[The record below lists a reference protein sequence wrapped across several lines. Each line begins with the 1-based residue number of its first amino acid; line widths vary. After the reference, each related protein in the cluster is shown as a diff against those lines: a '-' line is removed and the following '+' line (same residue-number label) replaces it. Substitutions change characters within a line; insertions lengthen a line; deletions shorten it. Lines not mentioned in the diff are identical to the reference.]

1 MTDPTVEAGR
11 EILLRAV
18 RITKEFDRG
27 SAPPLRVLSEVSLTL
42 YRGECATIVGA
53 SGAGKSTLLHCVGTL
68 DLPTRGQILFG
79 DTDIV
84 SLPPPELARFRNETI
99 GFVFQF
105 HHLLPEFSALE
116 NVMMPAMIARMPNRE
131 AKERA
136 EKLLEDVGLSDRLTH
151 RPGELSGGEQQR
163 VAIARALVMNP
174 RLLLAD
180 EPTGN
185 LDTKTSREVHQLLF
199 KLNEEQKLTM
209 LIVTHNR
216 ELASQVPRKIRMQD
230 GKLRASVNQPAE
242 LVQRARDGVNW
253 DGEPEDEDGLR
264 GEEDHA

>member
-1 MTDPTVEAGR
+1 MTGTPLEPGR
-11 EILLRAV
+11 EVLLEAV
-18 RITKEFDRG
+18 RMTKEFERG
-27 SAPPLRVLSEVSLTL
+27 NAPPLRVLADVSLTL

-68 DLPTRGQILFG
+68 DLPTRGQILFSG
-79 DTDIV
+79 TDV
-84 SLPPPELARFRNETI
+84 VTLPPPELARFRNHTI

-116 NVMMPAMIARMPNRE
+116 NVMMPAMIARLPNKE
-131 AKERA
+131 AKHRA
-136 EKLLEDVGLSDRLTH
+136 EELLDAVGMTDRLTH

-163 VAIARALVMNP
+163 VAIARALVMRP

-199 KLNEEQKLTM
+199 RLNEEQKITM
-209 LIVTHNR
+209 LIVTHNP
-216 ELASQVPRKIRMQD
+216 ELASQVPRRIRMKDGRLIGDELKSSQEVTQARQLASEDVRDQD
-230 GKLRASVNQPAE
+230 ADAGA
-242 LVQRARDGVNW
+242 
-253 DGEPEDEDGLR
+253 
-264 GEEDHA
+264 

>member
-1 MTDPTVEAGR
+1 MTASPPDAGP
-11 EILLRAV
+11 EVLLRAV
-18 RITKEFDRG
+18 RMTKEFERG
-27 SAPPLRVLSEVSLTL
+27 NAPPLRVLSEVSLTL
-42 YRGECATIVGA
+42 FRGECATIVGP

-79 DTDIV
+79 GTDVV
-84 SLPPPELARFRNETI
+84 SLPPPELAKFRNETI

-116 NVMMPAMIARMPNRE
+116 NVMMPAMIARLPNRE
-131 AKERA
+131 AKQRA
-136 EKLLEDVGLSDRLTH
+136 EELLEAVGMSARLTH

-163 VAIARALVMNP
+163 VAIARALVMKP

-199 KLNEEQKLTM
+199 RLNEEQRITM

-216 ELASQVPRKIRMQD
+216 ELASQVPRSIRMQD
-230 GKLRASVNQPAE
+230 GRLIASEQKSEEDLA
-242 LVQRARDGVNW
+242 RARKLAFVDPDAEEG
-253 DGEPEDEDGLR
+253 DE
-264 GEEDHA
+264 

>member
-1 MTDPTVEAGR
+1 MTALTSDGGR
-11 EILLRAV
+11 EVLLRTV
-18 RITKEFDRG
+18 RMTKEFDRG

-68 DLPTRGQILFG
+68 DLPTRGQVLFG
-79 DTDIV
+79 ETNV
-84 SLPPPELARFRNETI
+84 VTLPPPELAKFRNETI

-116 NVMMPAMIARMPNRE
+116 NVMMPAMIARLPNKE
-131 AKERA
+131 AKRRA
-136 EKLLEDVGLSDRLTH
+136 EELLDAVGMSPRLTH

-163 VAIARALVMNP
+163 VAIASALVMRP

-199 KLNEEQKLTM
+199 RLNEEQKITM

-216 ELASQVPRKIRMQD
+216 ELASQVPRSIRMQD
-230 GKLRASVNQPAE
+230 GRLISSEEKSAE
-242 LVQRARDGVNW
+242 ELARARTIATLDP
-253 DGEPEDEDGLR
+253 DDEADADAEAGP
-264 GEEDHA
+264 G